1 MNKLKTNTQ
10 LPQAIVSKSVFVK
23 LNKQMEKQFKNYN
36 SAKGTLEAFLSDY
49 IDFDFCVQD
58 MAGDGFTIL
67 DYDNS
72 KVASVESCFEI
83 IFKNGKLTKDDL
95 ATVSF

>member
-1 MNKLKTNTQ
+1 MSKLNTNTQ
-10 LPQAIVSKSVFVK
+10 LPQTIVSKSVFVK
-23 LNKQMEKQFKNYN
+23 LNKQIEKQFLSYN
-36 SAKGTLEAFLSDY
+36 SAKGNLEAFLSNY

-72 KVASVESCFEI
+72 KVASVEDCFEI
-83 IFKNGKLTKDDL
+83 ILKNGKLTKDDL

>member
-1 MNKLKTNTQ
+1 MPKEKLNEPLQ
-10 LPQAIVSKSVFVK
+10 QPLVSKSVFTK
-23 LNKQMEKQFKNYN
+23 LSKELDKNFSLFD
-36 SAKGTLEAFLSDY
+36 SARGNIEVFLSDY
-49 IDFDFCVQD
+49 IDFDFCIQN

-72 KVASVESCFEI
+72 KVAGLDHCFEI
-83 IFKNGKLTKDDL
+83 ILKKGKLTKEDL